1 MEWWHILLIF
11 IAVAAILMFVL
22 YKVGDKLQKKQIA
35 QKEQMADAAQPVTML
50 IIDKKRLPMKDAG
63 LPKIVMEQTPKK
75 YLKAKLPIVKAK
87 IGPQIMNLICDE
99 AIYNDVPTK
108 GEVKAM
114 VSGIYIL
121 SVKSVRRR
129 NNAPVEEETNGKK
142 KKKKKTLRDRQA
154 EYQKQINDEVLARSQ
169 NKAKSKGKQKT
180 EAQLKKDQE
189 RAKKI
194 KDAIK

>member
-1 MEWWHILLIF
+1 MEWWHILLII

-22 YKVGDKLQKKQIA
+22 YKVGDRLQKKQIA

-75 YLKAKLPIVKAK
+75 YQKAKLPIVKAK
-87 IGPQIMNLICDE
+87 VGPQIMNLICDE

-169 NKAKSKGKQKT
+169 NKAKSKGSQKT